1 MDLHLPEFQSYI
13 VHQLAASQLEMFWSA
28 YKQAEH
34 VMMINDAIEELDL
47 FTEPSD
53 DPISAQEIKTFKTDM
68 TNLTSFKG
76 L

>member
-13 VHQLAASQLEMFWSA
+13 VHQLAASQLELFWMA

-47 FTEPSD
+47 FND

-68 TNLTSFKG
+68 TNLTSFRGIK
-76 L
+76 